1 MIDPVPEFV
10 GDEVVDTDL
19 ELELVPDRLGDE
31 ETELLDVLL
40 GLGVFDED
48 KDIETDGIDTG
59 VFDKEGVFVGV
70 LELDNVITVFDGLGV
85 LLELGSL

>member
-1 MIDPVPEFV
+1 MIDPVPELV

>member
-31 ETELLDVLL
+31 ETELLDVRL